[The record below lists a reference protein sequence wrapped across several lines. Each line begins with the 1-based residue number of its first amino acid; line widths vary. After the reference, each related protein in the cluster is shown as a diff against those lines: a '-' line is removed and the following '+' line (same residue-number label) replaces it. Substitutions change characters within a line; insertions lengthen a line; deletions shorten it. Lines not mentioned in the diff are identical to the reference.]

1 MFTLKKP
8 PKKLNDFHLTWHQK
22 VDFSLKEAIK
32 ETFVQFSAVDVCFV
46 HSVIDGTWL
55 NAVVYTY
62 SSDKRKTRLKTCL
75 TPPRLKL
82 KNGPE

>member
-1 MFTLKKP
+1 M
-8 PKKLNDFHLTWHQK
+8 TWHQNI
-22 VDFSLKEAIK
+22 DFSLKEAIK
-32 ETFVQFSAVDVCFV
+32 ETFVQFSAFDVCFV

-75 TPPRLKL
+75 TPLRLKL
-82 KNGPE
+82 KNGQSDG

>member
-8 PKKLNDFHLTWHQK
+8 QK
-22 VDFSLKEAIK
+22 VKCFSFDLASESR
-32 ETFVQFSAVDVCFV
+32 FFSKRGNQRNIVKFSPFDICFV
-46 HSVIDGTWL
+46 HSVVDGTWL

>member
-1 MFTLKKP
+1 MAERG
-8 PKKLNDFHLTWHQK
+8 N
-22 VDFSLKEAIK
+22 IK
-32 ETFVQFSAVDVCFV
+32 ETFVKFAPFDISFV
-46 HSVIDGTWL
+46 HSIVDGTWL
-55 NAVVYTY
+55 NAVVY